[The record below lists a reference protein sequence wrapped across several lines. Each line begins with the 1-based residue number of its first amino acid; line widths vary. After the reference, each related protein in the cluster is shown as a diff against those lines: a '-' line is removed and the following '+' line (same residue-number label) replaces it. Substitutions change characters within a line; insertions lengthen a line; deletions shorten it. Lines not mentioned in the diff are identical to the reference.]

1 MNTAVLIIVFIVAL
15 IVSTGFLLIII
26 SVVPAINQ
34 FKELMKDLQRASNQA
49 TNLITRLEIISE
61 KIEVDLGK
69 IDSVLDSSK
78 ETVETISDSLK
89 FININI
95 LKKSAGLL
103 AFIPAIKFGWKLVKK
118 FKGGKKYA

>member
-103 AFIPAIKFGWKLVKK
+103 AFIPAIKFAWKLVKK